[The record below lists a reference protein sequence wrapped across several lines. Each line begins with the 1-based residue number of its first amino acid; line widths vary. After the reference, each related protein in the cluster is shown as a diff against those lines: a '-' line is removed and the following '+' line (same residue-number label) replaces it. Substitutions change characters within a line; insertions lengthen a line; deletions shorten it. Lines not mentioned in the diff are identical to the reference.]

1 MIQRGK
7 YKVRII
13 IVFLVFCF
21 LFSVIIARLFLIQ
34 IRQQGFFKT
43 LAQQQHELAVTINPP
58 RAAIYDRY
66 SKSLVL
72 NKEDESAFILPRQ
85 LEQRAQTEYFL
96 KTEYPEVYARLKA
109 HPEKYFLWLE
119 RRIPKERCEALQK
132 REFVDVHFINEFH
145 RWYPYREFA
154 HILGFTNVDSEG
166 IAGIELLCCKQLR
179 GHAAT
184 LKLEKDARSGSFYFT
199 KHVEREG
206 KDGEPVTL
214 TIDGP
219 LQTFAYKE
227 LEKTVKDYQALGGA
241 VLVLNPDSGEILAMA
256 NYPGFDPNAKVASL
270 DVTKNIIVT
279 EVFELGSVIKAFCA
293 LAALEEGVVTSDEL
307 IDCEGPVAYID
318 GLRVE
323 NVTNILNKVLRENN
337 NVLPFHDVIKYS
349 SNVGVVKVVRRLGTK
364 FYDHLRRLG
373 FGTKTGVQFPGERAG
388 FVNSPEHWSRSSL
401 MVMSFGYEMMA
412 SLLQLGRAFSVIAN
426 DGYLVEPRLMLSD
439 QKPGVS
445 KRLYKP
451 ATTATM
457 KDILEQIGQKYGVKG
472 CRVMGKTGTAR
483 CVKDGRYSKT
493 AHNYTFAGIVEKD
506 GYRRVVITFIRE
518 PSKAQLW
525 ASEVAAP
532 LFHRVAEKMV
542 IHDVMHD
549 RVVLN
554 T

>member
-1 MIQRGK
+1 MIQREK
-7 YKVRII
+7 YKVRIVV
-13 IVFLVFCF
+13 VFLGFCF
-21 LFSVIIARLFLIQ
+21 LFSVIIVRLFLIQ
-34 IRQQGFFKT
+34 IRQTAFFKN
-43 LAQQQHELAVTINPP
+43 LAQQQHELTVTINPP
-58 RAAIYDRY
+58 RAVIYDRY
-66 SKSLVL
+66 GKPLVF
-72 NKEDESAFILPRQ
+72 NKEEVSAFILPRQ
-85 LEQRAQTEYFL
+85 LEQRTRIEKFL
-96 KTEYPEVYARLKA
+96 KNDYPEVYARLKA

-119 RRIPKERCEALQK
+119 RRVSGRRYEALQK
-132 REFVDVHFINEFH
+132 RGLVDIHFINEFH
-145 RWYPYREFA
+145 RCYPYKELA
-154 HILGFTNVDSEG
+154 HILGFTNIDSEG
-166 IAGIELLCCKQLR
+166 IAGIELLHCKQLR
-179 GHAAT
+179 GYAT
-184 LKLEKDARSGSFYFT
+184 SLRLEKDARSGSFYFT

-214 TIDGP
+214 TIDTS
-219 LQTFAYKE
+219 LQKFAYSE

-270 DVTKNIIVT
+270 DVTKNVIVT
-279 EVFELGSVIKAFCA
+279 ECFELGSVIKAFCA
-293 LAALEEGVVTSDEL
+293 LAALEEGVVTVDEP

-323 NVTNILNKVLRENN
+323 NVTNVLLNALREHNN
-337 NVLPFHDVIKYS
+337 ILPFHDVIKYS

-373 FGTKTGVQFPGERAG
+373 IGSKTGVQFPGERAG
-388 FVNSPEHWSRSSL
+388 FINSPEHWSRSSL

-426 DGYLVEPRLMLSD
+426 DGYLVEPRLILSD
-439 QKPGVS
+439 HKTAIS

-451 ATTATM
+451 ATIAAM

-518 PSKAQLW
+518 PAKAQLW

-532 LFHRVAEKMV
+532 LFHKIAEKMV
-542 IHDVMHD
+542 IHDAMHD
-549 RVVLN
+549 RVVV
-554 T
+554 